1 MIDEKE
7 LQSMLYL
14 LDDSDERIVEQ
25 IEIKILSLGL
35 DVVPILERQWPIE
48 ESTTRQERMIELI
61 KIINQNTLVNSL
73 EKWLDTEEQD
83 LMDGLLII
91 NKIGQGLLRNILL

>member
-25 IEIKILSLGL
+25 IETKILSLGL

-48 ESTTRQERMIELI
+48 ESTTRQ
-61 KIINQNTLVNSL
+61 
-73 EKWLDTEEQD
+73 
-83 LMDGLLII
+83 
-91 NKIGQGLLRNILL
+91 

>member
-25 IEIKILSLGL
+25 IETKILSLGL

-61 KIINQNTLVNSL
+61 KRINQNTLVNSL

-91 NKIGQGLLRNILL
+91 NKIA